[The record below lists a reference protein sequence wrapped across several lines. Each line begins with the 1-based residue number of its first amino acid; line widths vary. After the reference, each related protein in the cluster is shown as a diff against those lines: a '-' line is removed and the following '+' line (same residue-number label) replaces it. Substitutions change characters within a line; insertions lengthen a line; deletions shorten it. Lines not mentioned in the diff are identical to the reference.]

1 MDIDG
6 VVGVFVDPTVV
17 DVADGDGVQVI
28 PPEASL
34 FLCDDKSGFFEHAE
48 VLHHGTAVELFEM
61 RADVAGGHRVVAQ
74 KVEDIAA
81 AAVGQSLVNEIIF
94 FRA

>member
-1 MDIDG
+1 MG
-6 VVGVFVDPTVV
+6 GVFVDPAVV

-48 VLHHGTAVELFEM
+48 VLHHCAAVEPFEM
-61 RADVAGGHRVVAQ
+61 RADVAGGHCVVAQ
-74 KVEDIAA
+74 KVENLTSAP
-81 AAVGQSLVNEIIF
+81 VGQSFVNEIVF
-94 FRA
+94 FCS